1 MTQNPHS
8 LQSVQVLL
16 QELMNCG
23 LLIVQ
28 LSRELEQRVLLH
40 EEHSRKSLEDARGEA
55 TPGETHLVN
64 EEKAANT
71 QRLTPK
77 KCGLPLE
84 MVSAQCRA
92 CCQEVFRRPDS
103 SGVFNADGSEHSATC
118 KMRHIVCRDAQCVA
132 IAATE

>member
-16 QELMNCG
+16 QELMNCD

-40 EEHSRKSLEDARGEA
+40 EEHSRTSPEDARGEA
-55 TPGETHLVN
+55 TPDETDSIN
-64 EEKAANT
+64 EEKTSNAKK
-71 QRLTPK
+71 LTPK

-84 MVSAQCRA
+84 VVSAQCRA

-103 SGVFNADGSEHSATC
+103 SGVFNADGSEHNTTC
-118 KMRHIVCRDAQCVA
+118 PMRHIVCRDTECVA
-132 IAATE
+132 MAATE